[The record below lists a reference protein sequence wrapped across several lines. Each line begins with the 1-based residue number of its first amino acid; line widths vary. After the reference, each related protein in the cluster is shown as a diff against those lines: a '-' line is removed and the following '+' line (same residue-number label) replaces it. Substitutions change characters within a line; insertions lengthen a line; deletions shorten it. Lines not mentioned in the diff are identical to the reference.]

1 MDPLFKCKEQKAY
14 GSSRLEDQRQSS
26 SPLGRI
32 VKVYSGK
39 DSKVRVQ
46 KVQAP
51 GQEICQKMGALYIN
65 KNSEHQLKQSDDCHA
80 VRRK

>member
-1 MDPLFKCKEQKAY
+1 M
-14 GSSRLEDQRQSS
+14 
-26 SPLGRI
+26 
-32 VKVYSGK
+32 
-39 DSKVRVQ
+39 RVQ

-80 VRRK
+80 V

>member
-1 MDPLFKCKEQKAY
+1 MDPLFKCKEQKAK

-32 VKVYSGK
+32 VKVYYGK
-39 DSKVRVQ
+39 DSKVHVQ

-51 GQEICQKMGALYIN
+51 GQEICEKMGALCIN

-80 VRRK
+80 V

>member
-1 MDPLFKCKEQKAY
+1 MAY
-14 GSSRLEDQRQSS
+14 GSSRLKDQRQSS

-39 DSKVRVQ
+39 GSKVRVQ

-51 GQEICQKMGALYIN
+51 GQEICQKISALCSN

-80 VRRK
+80 V

>member
-1 MDPLFKCKEQKAY
+1 MAY
-14 GSSRLEDQRQSS
+14 GSSRLEDQRHSS
-26 SPLGRI
+26 SPLERI

-46 KVQAP
+46 KFQAP
-51 GQEICQKMGALYIN
+51 GQEICQKVGALCIN

-80 VRRK
+80 M